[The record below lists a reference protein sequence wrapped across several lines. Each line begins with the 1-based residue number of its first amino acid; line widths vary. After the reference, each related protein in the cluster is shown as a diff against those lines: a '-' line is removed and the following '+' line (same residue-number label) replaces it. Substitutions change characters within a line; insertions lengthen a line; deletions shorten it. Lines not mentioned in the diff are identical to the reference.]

1 MNTRNRSGKVDS
13 EQYNAKWNQR
23 VKIIPSKVPKEIIK
37 ENRTKIENT
46 KERLFKLASKL
57 ITNEIRMINRDINA
71 RKQPILITGPDESN
85 LKRCENGTT
94 GSNNRARTVQKT
106 HKTGPRNSNPLQ
118 PNMKTTSENNQRKT
132 ADKRMK
138 PELPTKNETPP
149 NFTTKNKPSSNGD
162 NERSTRQNE
171 SNLLNKTTK
180 YSKTRGNPMKQNIR
194 H

>member
-85 LKRCENGTT
+85 LKRYVPIGLVLLLSGSRENFI
-94 GSNNRARTVQKT
+94 
-106 HKTGPRNSNPLQ
+106 PLII
-118 PNMKTTSENNQRKT
+118 P
-132 ADKRMK
+132 
-138 PELPTKNETPP
+138 
-149 NFTTKNKPSSNGD
+149 
-162 NERSTRQNE
+162 
-171 SNLLNKTTK
+171 
-180 YSKTRGNPMKQNIR
+180 
-194 H
+194 